1 MPFLPLLLALVL
13 ATVACSS
20 SNTAPE
26 DAAVD
31 LCGNGV
37 LDPGEQCDSGDP
49 AGANGCG
56 PDCRWEALCGNGIV
70 EGDEV
75 CDDGNN
81 ISGDGCRSD
90 CLSDETCGNMLVD
103 WAAGEVCDSTPGC
116 SEDCTE
122 VLTCGNDVLDDG
134 EQCDDGNLEPYD
146 GCGPD
151 CRVEVALIIDS
162 LAVADADVGCDY
174 TGNGQPDNGLGAA
187 LGAEV
192 LPIVNGLLTGEL
204 DVDIL
209 LEFLGLEDISG
220 ANDSD
225 FLVRVAEG
233 EPAGGEAS
241 EYLIAGPGGD
251 LEASFQSVVAD
262 RRLTGGPTDLA
273 LAIDILPLQ
282 LRRARIE
289 GQTHATDEKLSGLN
303 PGLLCGAVPVHVLA
317 QVPNLVDEFGADIGL
332 SAGAPCDGSEGSTL
346 ADLLVGGATIRYLG
360 TNIEIPGAPA
370 DVDLDSDGIEVFEVL
385 RDGPEGC
392 QPIITACIDGDG
404 TRVEGRD
411 CVFNTRFQD
420 GVSAAIQVTAA
431 AATIVGLI
439 APAE

>member
-1 MPFLPLLLALVL
+1 MPFLPLLLAVVL

-20 SNTAPE
+20 TNTAPS
-26 DAAVD
+26 
-31 LCGNGV
+31 LCANGAGNGV
-37 LDPGEQCDSGDP
+37 LEPGEQCDSGDP

-56 PDCRWEALCGNGIV
+56 PDCRWVAFCGNGVV

-81 ISGDGCRSD
+81 VSGDGCRSD

-116 SEDCTE
+116 STDCTE
-122 VLTCGNDVLDDG
+122 VLTCGNDMLDTG

-162 LAVADADVGCDY
+162 LAVADATVGCDY

-187 LGAEV
+187 LGPTV
-192 LPIVNGLLTGEL
+192 LPVVNGLLTEEL

-209 LEFLGLEDISG
+209 LEVLGLDDISG
-220 ANDSD
+220 EDDSD

-233 EPAGGEAS
+233 VVANADAS
-241 EYLIAGPGGD
+241 EYFISGPGGD
-251 LEASFQSVVAD
+251 LEASFQSVVD
-262 RRLTGGPTDLA
+262 NRSLRGGPTDLS

-289 GQTHATDEKLSGLN
+289 GQTHATGGKLSALN

-317 QVPNLVDEFGADIGL
+317 QVPNLVDDFGAELGI
-332 SAGAPCDGSEGSTL
+332 SAGSPCDGSESSTL
-346 ADLLVGGATIRYLG
+346 ADLLIGGATIRLG
-360 TNIEIPGAPA
+360 PVAIELPGAQA
-370 DVDLDSDGIEVFEVL
+370 DVDLDGDGIEVFEVL
-385 RDGPEGC
+385 REGVEGC
-392 QPIITACIDGDG
+392 QPVIVACIDGDG
-404 TRVEGRD
+404 TRVEGPD
-411 CVFNTRFQD
+411 CVFNPRFQD
-420 GVSAAIQVTAA
+420 GVSAAIDVTAV
-431 AATIVGLI
+431 AATIVGMI
-439 APAE
+439 APE

>member
-20 SNTAPE
+20 TNT
-26 DAAVD
+26 VD
-31 LCGNGV
+31 PVPSLCANGEGNGV

-56 PDCRWEALCGNGIV
+56 PDCRWEAFCGNGVV

-81 ISGDGCRSD
+81 VSGDGCRSD

-116 SEDCTE
+116 STDCTE
-122 VLTCGNDVLDDG
+122 VLTCGNDMLDTG

-151 CRVEVALIIDS
+151 CRVEVALAIDS
-162 LAVADADVGCDY
+162 LAIANPDEGCDY
-174 TGNGQPDNGLGAA
+174 TGNGGPDNGLAVA
-187 LGAEV
+187 LGDALAFV
-192 LPIVNGLLTGEL
+192 NPILAGEL
-204 DVDIL
+204 DVVVL
-209 LEFLGLEDISG
+209 LEFLGLEDITG
-220 ANDSD
+220 ANDPD

-233 EPAGGEAS
+233 EVADADAS
-241 EYLIAGPGGD
+241 EYWIAGPGSD
-251 LEASFQSVVAD
+251 FDATFQSVVVD
-262 RRLTGGPTDLA
+262 RSLRGGPTDLS

-289 GQTHATDEKLSGLN
+289 GQTHATDGKLSALN
-303 PGLLCGAVPVHVLA
+303 PGVLCGAVPVHVLA
-317 QVPNLVDEFGADIGL
+317 QVPNLVDAFGEELGL
-332 SAGAPCDGSEGSTL
+332 TSGDPCDGSEGSTL
-346 ADLLVGGATIRYLG
+346 ADLLIGGATIRLG
-360 TNIEIPGAPA
+360 LIRIELPGAPA
-370 DVDLDSDGIEVFEVL
+370 DVDLDSDGIEHFEVL
-385 RDGPEGC
+385 RDGPEDC
-392 QPIITACIDGDG
+392 QPVITACIDGDG

-411 CVFNTRFQD
+411 CVFNPRFQD
-420 GVSAAIQVTAA
+420 GVSAAIRVTAV
-431 AATIVGLI
+431 AATIVGLL
-439 APAE
+439 AP